1 MNKAELI
8 TQITNKTGLTKVDST
23 KALEAILETI
33 KEKLIQKEKVQLVGF
48 GSFDV
53 KRVEERYGVNP
64 QNPSEKII
72 IPARNKISFKSSTT
86 LKKIINQ

>member
-53 KRVEERYGVNP
+53 KRVEERNGVNP
-64 QNPSEKII
+64 QNLSEKII

>member
-1 MNKAELI
+1 MNKEQLI
-8 TQITNKTGLTKVDST
+8 TSVAQKTGLTKVDST

-53 KRVEERYGVNP
+53 KRVEERNGVNP

>member
-48 GSFDV
+48 GSFGV
-53 KRVEERYGVNP
+53 KRVEERCGVNP

-86 LKKIINQ
+86 LKKIIN

>member
-33 KEKLIQKEKVQLVGF
+33 KEQLIQKEKVQLVGF

-53 KRVEERYGVNP
+53 KRVEERNGVNP

>member
-53 KRVEERYGVNP
+53 KRVEERNGVNP
-64 QNPSEKII
+64 QNPSEKIV

>member
-8 TQITNKTGLTKVDST
+8 TQITNKTGLTKADST

-53 KRVEERYGVNP
+53 KRVEERNGVNP

>member
-8 TQITNKTGLTKVDST
+8 TQIANRTGLTKVDST

-53 KRVEERYGVNP
+53 KRVEERNGVNP
-64 QNPSEKII
+64 QNLSEKII
-72 IPARNKISFKSSTT
+72 IPARNKISFKSSTA

>member
-48 GSFDV
+48 GSFDHSNLV
-53 KRVEERYGVNP
+53 
-64 QNPSEKII
+64 QH
-72 IPARNKISFKSSTT
+72 
-86 LKKIINQ
+86 

>member
-1 MNKAELI
+1 MNKEQLI
-8 TQITNKTGLTKVDST
+8 TSVAQKTGLTKVDST

-33 KEKLIQKEKVQLVGF
+33 KEKLIQKEKVRLVGF

-53 KRVEERYGVNP
+53 KRVEERNGVNP

>member
-53 KRVEERYGVNP
+53 KRVEERNGVNP